1 MKAYLVAEVTVT
13 DQEAYESYKKGV
25 PATVAAFGGR
35 FIVRGG
41 KMETLE
47 GTWTPQRLVIL
58 EFPDMAKLREW
69 YDSSEYRPLLELR
82 QRSALSNVV
91 AIEGI

>member
-1 MKAYLVAEVTVT
+1 MKAYLVAEVKIT
-13 DQEAYESYKKGV
+13 DQAAYESYKKDV
-25 PATVAAFGGR
+25 PASLVPFGGR
-35 FIVRGG
+35 FLVRGG

-47 GTWTPQRLVIL
+47 GAWTPQRLIIL

-82 QRSALSNVV
+82 KRSAQSNVV
-91 AIEGI
+91 AIEGT

>member
-91 AIEGI
+91 VIEGI

>member
-1 MKAYLVAEVTVT
+1 MKAYLVAEVKIT

-25 PATVAAFGGR
+25 PATIAAFGGR
-35 FIVRGG
+35 FLARGG
-41 KMETLE
+41 KMEALE
-47 GTWTPQRLVIL
+47 GGWTPQRLVIL

-82 QRSALSNVV
+82 KRSAISNVV